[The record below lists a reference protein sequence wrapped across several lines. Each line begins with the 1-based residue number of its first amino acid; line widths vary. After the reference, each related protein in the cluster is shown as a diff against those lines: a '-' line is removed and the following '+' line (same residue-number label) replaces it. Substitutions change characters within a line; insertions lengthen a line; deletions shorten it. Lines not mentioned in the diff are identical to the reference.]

1 MADTATTIRQLS
13 QLQPE
18 SQVQDGLK
26 HYLNT
31 EFNDLDSL
39 LAGGGGGGSGGGG
52 GPSRKKRRTLEQ
64 EIGYW
69 ETLEK
74 NASKEVRLFLL
85 TLGRKDPLLMVAC
98 CYFCRTTQTAREDT
112 NGYSRITFF
121 RSRFIFEEIR
131 SS

>member
-1 MADTATTIRQLS
+1 MADTATTIRQLI
-13 QLQPE
+13 QIQPE
-18 SQVQDGLK
+18 SQAQDGLK

-39 LAGGGGGGSGGGG
+39 LAGGGGSGGVG

-74 NASKEVRLFLL
+74 NASKEVRPILL
-85 TLGRKDPLLMVAC
+85 TLKRKDPLLMVAC
-98 CYFCRTTQTAREDT
+98 CYFC
-112 NGYSRITFF
+112 
-121 RSRFIFEEIR
+121 
-131 SS
+131 